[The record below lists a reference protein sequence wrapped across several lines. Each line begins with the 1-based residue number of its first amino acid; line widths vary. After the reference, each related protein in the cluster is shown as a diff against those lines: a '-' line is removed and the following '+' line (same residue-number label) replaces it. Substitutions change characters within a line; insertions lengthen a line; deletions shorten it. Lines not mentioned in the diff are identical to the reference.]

1 MTKTS
6 RGCFIAL
13 ALLGAVV
20 LAWFWSGRPAGWN
33 EMARMTGV
41 KVPAGAVMSAVEHPT
56 EMEYLGTID
65 LKSDADVQEFI
76 RLNGMTRMIEHVALH
91 PWVHLG
97 DVGLSKEPHV
107 APLMLLSHN
116 DLSAWEFI
124 LVPAARRVNYVV
136 LVRDHA
142 GDLSFDERADDRT
155 SGKD

>member
-1 MTKTS
+1 MNPTP
-6 RGCFIAL
+6 RGCLIAL
-13 ALLGAVV
+13 VLLGAVV
-20 LAWFWSGRPAGWN
+20 LALFWPARPADWK

-56 EMEYLGTID
+56 EVEYLGTID

-76 RLNGMTRMIEHVALH
+76 RLNGLTRMIEHVALH

-97 DVGLSKEPHV
+97 DVDVSKEPHV
-107 APLMLLSHN
+107 DPMMLLSHN

-136 LVRDHA
+136 LVPDHA
-142 GDLSFDERADDRT
+142 GDLPFDERADDRT